1 MAFNVSFGST
11 TSEKRQLDKAVS
23 YSVSLSGNLR
33 NESNVVNPSILVEA
47 NISTL
52 AGCNY
57 MSIPSF
63 NRVYF
68 ITDIRSIT
76 DKLCEVSGH
85 CDVLSTYKAGIRSN
99 SAIVG
104 RSATRGNWN
113 LYLNDPMLKVTNKSI
128 ILNKA
133 GWTAFP
139 KDNFSLMLITMG

>member
-1 MAFNVSFGST
+1 MSFTVSFGST

-23 YSVSLSGNLR
+23 YSVSVTGVLR
-33 NESNVVNPSILVEA
+33 NETNVVNPSILVEA

-52 AGCNY
+52 SGCNY

-68 ITDIRSIT
+68 ITDIRSINN
-76 DKLCEVSGH
+76 KLCEVSGH
-85 CDVLSTYKAGIRSN
+85 CDVLSTYKEGIRSN
-99 SAIVG
+99 NAIVG

-128 ILNKA
+128 ILNKT

-139 KDNFSLMLITMG
+139 KDQFSFMLITMG

>member
-1 MAFNVSFGST
+1 MAFGVSFGVT
-11 TSEKRQLDKAVS
+11 TSEKRQLDKSVS
-23 YSVSLSGNLR
+23 YSVSLSGVLR
-33 NESNVVNPSILVEA
+33 NETNVVNPTILVEA

-52 AGCNY
+52 SGCNY

-85 CDVLSTYKAGIRSN
+85 CDVLSTYKDGIRSN
-99 SAIVG
+99 QAIVG

-113 LYLNDPMLKVTNKSI
+113 LYLNDPMLKVTNKSLV
-128 ILNKA
+128 LNKT

-139 KDNFSLMLITMG
+139 KDQFSLMLITMG